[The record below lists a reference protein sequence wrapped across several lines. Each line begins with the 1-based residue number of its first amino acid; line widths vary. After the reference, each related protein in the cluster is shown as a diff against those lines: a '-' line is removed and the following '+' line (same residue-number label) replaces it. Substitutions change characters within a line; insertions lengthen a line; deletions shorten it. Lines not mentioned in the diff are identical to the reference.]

1 MTQPAKPA
9 QADQKTSLDVLAVP
23 AFDDNYLWIIHDGR
37 HAAVVDP
44 GDAVPVLAALQ
55 AEGLTLAA
63 ILLTHHHADHVGGV
77 VELARSAV
85 SDEFPAIPVYGPAR
99 EQSRIKGMTVPLHG
113 NDEVTI
119 PSLGLSLQ
127 VIDVPGHTL
136 GHIAFYSA
144 QQGFVFCGDTLFAG
158 GCGRLFEGTPAQMVE
173 SLAKLSSL
181 PGDTRVYCA
190 HEYTLSN
197 LKFAAEVEPGNAELS
212 DRIQR
217 ERAKRDQGEATV
229 PTSIALERATN
240 PFLRAH
246 QKEIQESL
254 QKAGRLT
261 ELNEVSS
268 FAALREWKNT
278 YR

>member
-44 GDAVPVLAALQ
+44 GDAVPVLATLQ

-119 PSLGLSLQ
+119 PTLGLSLQ

-136 GHIAFYSA
+136 GHIAYYSA

-158 GCGRLFEGTPAQMVE
+158 GCGRLFEGTPAQMVD

>member
-1 MTQPAKPA
+1 M
-9 QADQKTSLDVLAVP
+9 DVMAVP

-77 VELARSAV
+77 VELARQAV
-85 SDEFPAIPVYGPAR
+85 SDAFPVIPVYGPAR
-99 EQSRIKGMTVPLHG
+99 EQSRIKGMTIPLHG
-113 NDEVTI
+113 NEDIDI
-119 PSLGLSLQ
+119 PALGLRLQ
-127 VIDVPGHTL
+127 VIEVPGHTL
-136 GHIAFYSA
+136 GHIAYYA
-144 QQGFVFCGDTLFAG
+144 AEQGLLFCGDTLFAG
-158 GCGRLFEGTPAQMVE
+158 GCGRLFEGTPAQMVD
-173 SLAKLSSL
+173 SLTRLASL
-181 PGDTRVYCA
+181 PGDTQVYCA

-197 LKFAAEVEPGNAELS
+197 LKFAAEVEPGNAELAA
-212 DRIQR
+212 RILR
-217 ERAKRDQGEATV
+217 ERARREKGEATV
-229 PTSIALERATN
+229 PTTIALERQTN
-240 PFLRAH
+240 PFLRAGET
-246 QKEIQESL
+246 QIQQSL

-261 ELNEVSS
+261 QLDEVSS

>member
-1 MTQPAKPA
+1 M
-9 QADQKTSLDVLAVP
+9 DVLAVP

-85 SDEFPAIPVYGPAR
+85 SDEFPVIPVYGPAR

-136 GHIAFYSA
+136 GHIAYYSA
-144 QQGFVFCGDTLFAG
+144 EQGFVFCGDTLFAG

-181 PGDTRVYCA
+181 PGNTQVYCA

-212 DRIQR
+212 ARLHR
-217 ERAKRDQGEATV
+217 ERTKRDQGEATV

-240 PFLRAH
+240 PFLRANE
-246 QKEIQESL
+246 KEIQESL

>member
-119 PSLGLSLQ
+119 PTLGLSLQ

-136 GHIAFYSA
+136 GHIAYYSA

-240 PFLRAH
+240 PFLRATEN
-246 QKEIQESL
+246 EIVRSL
-254 QKAGRLT
+254 QNAGRLT
-261 ELNEVSS
+261 ELGEVAS

-278 YR
+278 YK

>member
-119 PSLGLSLQ
+119 PTLGLSLQ

-136 GHIAFYSA
+136 GHIAYYSA
-144 QQGFVFCGDTLFAG
+144 EQGFVFCGDTLFAG

-197 LKFAAEVEPGNAELS
+197 LKFAAEVEPDNAELS

>member
-99 EQSRIKGMTVPLHG
+99 EQSRIKGMTVPLHR
-113 NDEVTI
+113 NDEVKI

-136 GHIAFYSA
+136 GHIAYYSA
-144 QQGFVFCGDTLFAG
+144 QQELVFCGDTLFAG

-212 DRIQR
+212 ERIQR

-240 PFLRAH
+240 PFLRANE
-246 QKEIQESL
+246 KEIQESL
-254 QKAGRLT
+254 QKADRLA

-268 FAALREWKNT
+268 FAALRKWKNT